1 MPEKPYTDSATIEHH
16 EDGSWTT
23 TTVETHYPASKKQ
36 QAVALGALGALCF
49 APFVPLVTVVVLE
62 KVENRLAA
70 RKRRKAQTE
79 KNN

>member
-1 MPEKPYTDSATIEHH
+1 MPDKPYTDSATIEHH

-23 TTVETHYPASKKQ
+23 TTVETHYPATKKQ

-62 KVENRLAA
+62 KVENRWNA
-70 RKRRKAQTE
+70 RKARKAQS